1 MTTIRDVAKRC
12 GLSAMTV
19 SSVLNNRP
27 GSAAPET
34 RDRVLRAVE
43 EMGYRP
49 NAVARSFRQQR
60 MNTLGVVMSRD
71 EKVSLTADRYFG
83 PVLDGIL
90 EVSSKNHQKLLV
102 IAEESWETV
111 QENLLTYTDGYC
123 DGLIFIL
130 PIMPTEVIAP
140 LLKRKTPFVLI
151 GESRPEEW
159 LSVVD
164 MDNLQAGTDAVDY
177 LIQSGHRRIAFFKG
191 DDLLLSSHQREAGYR
206 QSLTAAGI
214 PVDERLI
221 FPGGYQIESGYERM
235 CFLLSRR
242 QELKPTAVFCADDF
256 IAHGALQALT
266 EQGLRV
272 PEDMSLIGINDD
284 KEVSLLKP
292 GLTTFRQPLNE
303 LGKRAVE
310 MVLNQ
315 INQGSHDGIK
325 ELLPGELIVRGSV
338 SLPATVF
345 KKF

>member
-60 MNTLGVVMSRD
+60 MSTLGVVMSRD

-90 EVSSKNHQKLLV
+90 EVGSKNHQKLLV
-102 IAEESWETV
+102 ITEESWEDV
-111 QENLLTYTDGYC
+111 QQNLLSYTDGHC

-130 PIMPTEVIAP
+130 PIMPTEAILP

-164 MDNLQAGTDAVDY
+164 LDNVRAAADAVDY
-177 LIQSGHRRIAFFKG
+177 LIQNGHRRIALFKG
-191 DDLLLSSHQREAGYR
+191 DDVLLSSHQREAGYR
-206 QSLTAAGI
+206 RALAAAGI

-221 FPGGYQIESGYERM
+221 LPGAYRTESGHERM
-235 CFLLSRR
+235 CLLLKRR
-242 QELKPTAVFCADDF
+242 TEMPFTAVFCGDDA
-256 IAHGALQALT
+256 IAQGALLALT
-266 EQGLRV
+266 EQGLNV
-272 PEDMSLIGINDD
+272 PQDVSLVGINDD
-284 KEVSLLKP
+284 KQVSLLKP
-292 GLTTFRQPLNE
+292 GLTTLRQPLDQ

-315 INQGSHDGIK
+315 IDHGAPGGVK

-338 SLPATVF
+338 GPPAPRV
-345 KKF
+345 